1 MRRARC
7 WLTALLLSLLA
18 GCAAAPP
25 QSPTAAG
32 PVACVGTPAIAF
44 LGSVTHP
51 MYVEDWPACNASVR
65 HAKPQVVLV
74 HGCCHSSLYWS
85 VTPDGREGFA
95 TLFRRAGFPV
105 TLVELPG
112 HGRAPAAADFAN
124 TGLEP
129 ARIALAELLAR
140 DQRVVLIGHS
150 MGGQVIYRALAGLDA
165 VRRARIAGVLLLAP
179 VRPPELIEEAESQLP
194 SEGVIR
200 FPPELARGLFAST
213 PTFPAKAFAQY
224 YRSLVPES
232 AVATQEFSAPR
243 GLAPVG
249 AELLRGIPA
258 ALIYGERDFIP
269 SARFEQ
275 SARYFAIPLFRLGAD
290 WGLADH
296 GHMFMIERGN
306 EAIARRLTDWIETN
320 AR

>member
-1 MRRARC
+1 MPRFAF
-7 WLTALLLSLLA
+7 LIATIPSLLA
-18 GCAAAPP
+18 ATGCGTAPERAPAVAPAACAG
-25 QSPTAAG
+25 TAA
-32 PVACVGTPAIAF
+32 ISF
-44 LGSVTHP
+44 LGSDTHP